1 MDEEEEE
8 EEGGR
13 VFERGRKRETS
24 LGGNYTPR
32 VIPVTR
38 TFYLSPQIFSCLLWV
53 EWREM
58 EADSASTPT
67 HSSYSTEKEKKEK
80 LLAIDRRVRYYLCL

>member
-67 HSSYSTEKEKKEK
+67 HSSYSTEK
-80 LLAIDRRVRYYLCL
+80 